1 MKGGGVSLGE
11 YMEIERRFF
20 VNLHD
25 EKPWRIGARCTKIT
39 QYYLDSSLVTLDGEW
54 LIFNGK
60 SRIVRLE
67 QEQLK
72 LYSDESDW
80 TVRVRFRG
88 EQTTVTLKGRRTHAT
103 AVELEWE
110 VERSIAE
117 SLIAENDPLF
127 VEKQRF
133 EWRSEDGFLWEV
145 DEFEG
150 GLANLILAEVE
161 LPSEHT
167 PVRIPPW
174 VGVEL
179 TGNHGW
185 SNAAL
190 AHRASQFTRD

>member
-1 MKGGGVSLGE
+1 MKSGGVSLGE

-20 VNLHD
+20 VNLHT
-25 EKPWRIGARCTKIT
+25 EKPWRTGARCTKIT

-67 QEQLK
+67 QEQLR
-72 LYSDESDW
+72 LYSGESDW

-117 SLIAENDPLF
+117 SLIAENDPMF

>member
-1 MKGGGVSLGE
+1 MKSGGVSLGE

-20 VNLHD
+20 VNLHT

-54 LIFNGK
+54 LIFDGK
-60 SRIVRLE
+60 SKIVRLE
-67 QEQLK
+67 QAQLK

-80 TVRVRFRG
+80 TVRVRFRD
-88 EQTTVTLKGRRTHAT
+88 EQTTLTLKGRRTHAT

-117 SLIAENDPLF
+117 SLILENDPLF

>member
-1 MKGGGVSLGE
+1 MWKLNDAFSLICTLKNHGE
-11 YMEIERRFF
+11 Q
-20 VNLHD
+20 VL
-25 EKPWRIGARCTKIT
+25 GAQK
-39 QYYLDSSLVTLDGEW
+39 SLNII
-54 LIFNGK
+54 LIHRWSRSTASGFNGK

-67 QEQLK
+67 QEQLR
-72 LYSDESDW
+72 LYSGESDW

-88 EQTTVTLKGRRTHAT
+88 EQTTLTLKGRRTHAT

-117 SLIAENDPLF
+117 SLIAENDPAF
-127 VEKQRF
+127 VEKSRY
-133 EWRSEDGFLWEV
+133 EWRSDDGFLWEV

-161 LPSEHT
+161 LPSEDT
-167 PVRIPPW
+167 PIRIPSW
-174 VGVEL
+174 VGIEL

-185 SNAAL
+185 SNSAL